1 MHLFERI
8 TLRRW
13 LAIALVAAMVACAWL
28 APLDS
33 AANRQ
38 IDAGLK
44 RALVSFAAARALN
57 AVISVAQGT
66 EISLQPLGLGVNLGV
81 GQVLDPVNDVIEQFS
96 SLMLAASVAF
106 GIQKVLVNVGAH
118 WLISLVLTAT
128 AVAWAVMFYRRQRS
142 PSWLAQALVVLLMLR
157 FALPVATLASDLVF
171 RQFLA
176 GDYEASQQMLGRTAT
191 RIETTGAP
199 PAAQGQGLLDQLK
212 GWAGS
217 QSTAWKERFE
227 SVKQAA
233 EQATEHVIKLMVIFV
248 LQTLIVPL
256 AMLWLLYALA
266 GRVLRRDPALPGRSN
281 VVANPP

>member
-176 GDYEASQQMLGRTAT
+176 GDYEVSQQVLGRTAT
-191 RIETTGAP
+191 RIETPGAP